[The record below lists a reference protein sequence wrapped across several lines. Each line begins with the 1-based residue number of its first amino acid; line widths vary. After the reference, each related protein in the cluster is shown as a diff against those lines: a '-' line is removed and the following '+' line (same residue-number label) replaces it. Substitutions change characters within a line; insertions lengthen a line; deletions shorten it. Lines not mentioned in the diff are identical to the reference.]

1 MRQFLIKICSP
12 QGPSFHLV
20 NDIHLDEVTTFYDK
34 SGYYIKVIG
43 IRNEKYLRSIKH
55 QRSKSLSQS

>member
-1 MRQFLIKICSP
+1 MRQFLIKIHSP

-20 NDIHLDEVTTFYDK
+20 DDIHLDEVTKFYGK

-43 IRNEKYLRSIKH
+43 VRKESSVRSIKPS
-55 QRSKSLSQS
+55 RSNSLTHS